1 MPCYPNKLMSGSFL
15 VGKACFNLVVIKPVK
30 IAFPKWHKHSSQ
42 GKSAPL
48 NSRFCE
54 HLGV

>member
-48 NSRFCE
+48 NSRFCG